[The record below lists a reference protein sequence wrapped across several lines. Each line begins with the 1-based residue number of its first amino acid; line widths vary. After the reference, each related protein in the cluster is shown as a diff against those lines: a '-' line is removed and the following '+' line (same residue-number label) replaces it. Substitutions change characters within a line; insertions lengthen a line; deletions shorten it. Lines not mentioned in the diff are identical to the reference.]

1 MIIHLIGLI
10 RRVDNIIEGMRKIL
24 IVLTVFFM
32 LPVWG
37 QDIEV
42 KDFVRNHTSMV
53 ARMNPVMD
61 NAGEACALIRFSVRD
76 TSFVIEANL
85 GVLKRECKIGE
96 IHVYVP
102 QGTKRLT
109 VRYRNKLPLKD
120 YEIPEVIEQK
130 VTYDAVIQFANAPK
144 SADVGSHVYMGAGF
158 NVLSIMGPSLSFGF
172 IKDHHAVEVGAVIG
186 LGKTDD
192 LFFYKNGTTLKAA
205 WNYKAMRAQ
214 ARYGYVLPVA
224 DFMDVVPQGGL
235 AMNMFT
241 GGDVKD
247 GGVQT
252 DDFKKASSLSFI
264 VAARLQFS
272 IGSKVKVQVTPEY
285 DFGLYKSD
293 NCKLISE
300 NDNTFKS
307 WTDGINL
314 NAGIILLF

>member
-1 MIIHLIGLI
+1 
-10 RRVDNIIEGMRKIL
+10 
-24 IVLTVFFM
+24 M

-205 WNYKAMRAQ
+205 WSYKAIRAQ
-214 ARYGYVLPVA
+214 VRYGYEFQLT
-224 DFMDVVPQGGL
+224 DFLGIIPQGGL
-235 AMNMFT
+235 SMNMFT
-241 GGDVKD
+241 GSDVKD
-247 GGVQT
+247 ESVKT
-252 DDFKKASSLSFI
+252 DDFKKASSASLLLGTRLMLS
-264 VAARLQFS
+264 VSDR
-272 IGSKVKVQVTPEY
+272 VKLQVTPEY
-285 DFGLYKSD
+285 LMSLYKSD

-307 WTDGINL
+307 WTDGFSL
-314 NAGIILLF
+314 NAGVIIIF

>member
-1 MIIHLIGLI
+1 MRIRLICII
-10 RRVDNIIEGMRKIL
+10 RRVDIIIEGMRKIL
-24 IVLTVFFM
+24 IILTVFFM
-32 LPVWG
+32 LPAWG
-37 QDIEV
+37 QDIEI
-42 KDFVRNHTSMV
+42 KDFVRNHTSLV
-53 ARMNPVMD
+53 ARMNPVYD
-61 NAGEACALIRFSVRD
+61 NAGEACALIRFAVRD
-76 TSFVIEANL
+76 TTLDIEANL
-85 GVLKRECKIGE
+85 GVVKRQCKLGE
-96 IHVYVP
+96 ILLYVP

-109 VRYRNKLPLKD
+109 VRYKNMLPLKD
-120 YEIPEVIEQK
+120 YEIPEAIEQK
-130 VTYDAVIQFANAPK
+130 VAYDAVIQFVNTHK

-158 NVLSIMGPSLSFGF
+158 NALSIMGPSLSFGF
-172 IKDHHAVEVGAVIG
+172 VKDHHAVEVGAVIG

-192 LFFYKNGTTLKAA
+192 LFFYKNGSTLKAA
-205 WNYKAMRAQ
+205 WNYKATRVQ
-214 ARYGYVLPVA
+214 VRYAYELPVA

-241 GGDVKD
+241 GGEVKD

-252 DDFKKASSLSFI
+252 DDFKKASSLSFN